1 MLLNMFAITQKLL
14 DQKNKARQGYKKVMD
29 TLYSCTTQEQYEVW
43 LDLAQIYMDT
53 VCFHLD
59 KYDHHTRWAIWER
72 KQYRQ
77 WYEEVDWMGQE
88 IINQGQEYYKSTFG
102 DEEPKKDT
110 ASIVV
115 RGFGC

>member
-59 KYDHHTRWAIWER
+59 KYDHHTRWTIWER

-88 IINQGQEYYKSTFG
+88 IINQGQEYYKSTLG
-102 DEEPKKDT
+102 DEEPKKDAT
-110 ASIVV
+110 SIVV